1 MGKNSIKGH
10 GHNPYTQRNNG
21 RVQTETLAQ
30 RQKANAAARAA
41 QQPSVAVVDNTRVAT
56 PQLSVHEKINARAQA
71 PSQFGGKSVWIEN
84 QQRYVSWSP
93 EKVQAHAGAVNQP
106 PAVNYNAMNAE
117 QKAYYESLKGKPSA
131 QLTSAEKKWLRDVK
145 KMGREVDAA
154 TKAEQQA
161 ASKAA
166 KKAAKKA
173 KANAK
178 KLAAAERKAANRL
191 LEAERQAAAE
201 ANRVVANQ
209 QSAETIQKTG
219 KGFAKFFQNP
229 QVKKALK
236 AGATIAAIGLAVG
249 IVKTV
254 IDNKKDNTTT
264 PQTDNSTDYTATP
277 TVPTDSATTVVETPE
292 TVENNDSTTTPINVV
307 TTPDEQTP
315 VVSETDEDEFAV
327 GTKFPLENG
336 KYNVVKGDN
345 LWNMSKAYLTDKN
358 GKVPTDTEIL
368 TQVYLL
374 MKKNPELKWE
384 DDNSGVV
391 LIYPEQKINFEA

>member
-292 TVENNDSTTTPINVV
+292 TVENNDSTTI
-307 TTPDEQTP
+307 
-315 VVSETDEDEFAV
+315 
-327 GTKFPLENG
+327 
-336 KYNVVKGDN
+336 
-345 LWNMSKAYLTDKN
+345 
-358 GKVPTDTEIL
+358 
-368 TQVYLL
+368 
-374 MKKNPELKWE
+374 
-384 DDNSGVV
+384 V
-391 LIYPEQKINFEA
+391 LV